1 MESWSPTTTQVEPL
15 DGGRLDVGRGDPP
28 SDCAEALGRNGVVVI
43 RTRLCKGE
51 CLRKVVDAL
60 DGEVRGWPELEP
72 GAVGMRA
79 FRDDSTVLVG
89 GSFGG
94 LANPSSFH
102 GPMCRRLRLVAYLAV
117 AACRPFDL
125 SGGYQV
131 SQVIDRLVKRPKG
144 QKFRGE
150 TWHRDEASGLGPG
163 DLVYGGWVNLGN
175 TDQWFSCVPG
185 SHVGVTSTGAG
196 FSKISASEKAEFNA
210 RRTRVRVS
218 PGWLLIFNELLVH
231 EVVGKTMPT
240 SMVRLFTGWYVLKSG
255 EPHDS
260 RPGDIIDGPKG
271 GICRAEARLLA
282 RLSMQMPMPIK
293 SGQAPA
299 YVPGLYWCNSPHLIG
314 PLTEGRLRSAALKER
329 TRSST
334 AKSMAGKTIWCPHN
348 PTFGAKYLWT
358 TLPSLKTM
366 NECDPSISMWPQY
379 TELDKAILLPAT
391 DEDLT
396 RLAAD
401 IKAHLSS

>member
-1 MESWSPTTTQVEPL
+1 MESSSPTTPVQPS
-15 DGGRLDVGRGDPP
+15 DGGRLDAPRRDPP
-28 SDCAEALGRNGVVVI
+28 SDCAQALARNGVAVL
-43 RTRLCKGE
+43 RTRLYKSE
-51 CLRKVVDAL
+51 RRREVVEAL
-60 DGEVRGWPELEP
+60 DREVRGWPELEP

-79 FRDDSTVLVG
+79 FTDDSTVLVG
-89 GSFGG
+89 GSFGA

-102 GPMCRRLRLVAYLAV
+102 SPMCRQLRLLVYLAV

-131 SQVIDRLVKRPKG
+131 SQVIDRLAKRPKG
-144 QKFRGE
+144 QKFPGE
-150 TWHRDEASGLGPG
+150 TWHRDEATGLRPG
-163 DLVYGGWVNLGN
+163 DRVYGGWINLGD

-185 SHVGVTSTGAG
+185 SHIGVTSTGAG
-196 FSKISASEKAEFNA
+196 FAKFSDAEKAEFNA
-210 RRTRVRVS
+210 RRTRVRVP
-218 PGWLLIFNELLVH
+218 PGCLLIFNELIVH

-240 SMVRLFTGWYVLKSG
+240 SMIRLFTGWYVSKSG

-260 RPGDIIDGPKG
+260 RPGDIIDGPEGRISSAK
-271 GICRAEARLLA
+271 ARLLA

-314 PLTEGRLRSAALKER
+314 PLTEGRLRSAALKGR
-329 TRSST
+329 TRSHT
-334 AKSMAGKTIWCPHN
+334 AKSMAGKTIQCPHN
-348 PTFGAKYLWT
+348 RTFGTKYLWT

-366 NECDPSISMWPQY
+366 NERDPSISMWPPY

-391 DEDLT
+391 DRGVT